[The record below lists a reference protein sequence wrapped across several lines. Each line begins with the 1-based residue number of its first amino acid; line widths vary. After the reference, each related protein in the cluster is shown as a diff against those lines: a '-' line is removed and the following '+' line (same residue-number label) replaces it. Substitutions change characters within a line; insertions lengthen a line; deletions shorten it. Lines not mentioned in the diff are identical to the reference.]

1 MFERVL
7 FPTDFSESSQKV
19 LECVKDLPGVKNVVL
34 LHVISPDDPTHKIW
48 DSGGRIDEAS
58 AKLHEQKEL
67 LEGGGFDIKTRITT
81 TEGEISSAIQRVA
94 EEQNS
99 TVVVMGARGKGIIK
113 SIFLGS
119 VAKNVL
125 RNGNTNLLLM
135 RYAIF
140 EDGRGSPMG
149 KICSRKFS
157 EVLCPT
163 DLSDTAEEAIA
174 IVKCIPGIEKIL
186 LQHVVFSGETMEE
199 VESLIQEANN
209 RLNAIRESLENDGLK
224 ANTYVSIGNPA
235 EEIIDL
241 AKKEDVS
248 LIAMSSYG
256 KDWLRQLVIGS
267 TTYEVARMGDRPV
280 LVIRSGSEC
289 LK

>member
-7 FPTDFSESSQKV
+7 IPTDFSESSQKV
-19 LECVKDLPGVKNVVL
+19 LECVKELPGVKNVVL
-34 LHVISPDDPTHKIW
+34 LHVISPGDPPHKIW

-58 AKLHEQKEL
+58 AKLHEQREL

-81 TEGEISSAIQRVA
+81 TEGDISSAIQRVA
-94 EEQNS
+94 DEQNS
-99 TVVVMGARGKGIIK
+99 TLVVLGARGKGIIK

-119 VAKNVL
+119 VAKSVL
-125 RNGNTNLLLM
+125 RNGNTNLLLL

-140 EDGRGSPMG
+140 EDVRGPPVE

-157 EVLCPT
+157 KILCPT
-163 DLSDTAEEAIA
+163 DLSETAEEAIA
-174 IVKCIPGIEKIL
+174 IAKCIPGIEEIL
-186 LQHVVFSGETMEE
+186 LQHVVFSGETMDD
-199 VESLIQEANN
+199 VELLIQEANN
-209 RLNAIRESLENDGLK
+209 RLDAIRESLENGGLGV
-224 ANTYVSIGNPA
+224 NTHVSTGNPA
-235 EEIIDL
+235 EEIITL

-248 LIAMSSYG
+248 LIAMSSHG
-256 KDWLRQLVIGS
+256 KDWLKQLVVGS

-289 LK
+289 AK